1 MAKREKVDGIPT
13 IAMPHVENL
22 TIIRGAS
29 GCGKTQ
35 KLIDDVC
42 ELLVQGADASSILVL
57 CATPDSARA
66 FSQRLG
72 VAGVRVASARKMAL
86 ELLAQPGAIA
96 LFDHGPRVLLPFEE
110 DILFEDLKTTGV
122 EVDRLAGMLAFFRR
136 SMTEISDDHPEFLMD
151 DDERAVMKAL
161 REGLHVR
168 GAFLEQ
174 QLSANADRYL
184 AQGGT
189 LCRYAHVFVDDFQF
203 LSRGSQVMAGLL
215 AGESLWVAA
224 DSTAPGPVL
233 EPYPYVRGVEEL
245 LEVNPQARVLDL
257 DGFRGPLG
265 ICKALN
271 AVRCEAGL
279 APCGFDGRASGA
291 GDGNPVTLE
300 VLPDSGREIERAA
313 DLVAG
318 AIEGGLAPGDI
329 FVVSP
334 NEAWSSRI
342 ARALSERGVGCA
354 VACRWSDLAGGEADA
369 SRDAGYLK
377 VLTAVLL
384 AGDPDD
390 AAAWRSWC
398 AFDEPLAASGEVS
411 SALQA
416 AFATGVRMHE
426 VLMAGDRAAAPGH
439 LVDAYSEGA
448 DLLGRIKGLGR
459 DDMFRLLV
467 DELCG
472 LDAPVPSTL
481 FRLCAGTRPGDDA
494 ATVGAHILE
503 KVACGFGREPGGP
516 CGGGQEDVVRIG
528 GMERMCGMSPQFV
541 VFTGFVNGFF
551 PPHDFFNK
559 TVTPPGDVEMARA
572 GYARRLC
579 CALGKVAGSAT
590 FTSFSKIPC
599 SEAEQLGVK
608 IDRIGLENRI
618 RMARVSP
625 SIFCDCLNGSK

>member
-13 IAMPHVENL
+13 IAMPHVDNL

-35 KLIDDVC
+35 KLIDDVR

-96 LFDHGPRVLLPFEE
+96 LLGHGPRVLLPFEE

-122 EVDRLAGMLAFFRR
+122 EVDRLAGMLAFFKR

-174 QLSANADRYL
+174 QLSANAARYL
-184 AQGGT
+184 AQDEASP
-189 LCRYAHVFVDDFQF
+189 RYARVFVDDYQC
-203 LSRGSQVMAGLL
+203 LSRASQVMAGFLS
-215 AGESLWVAA
+215 GESLCVACDPA
-224 DSTAPGPVL
+224 ASDRVL
-233 EPYPYVRGVEEL
+233 ESYPYSRGVGEL
-245 LEVNPQARVLDL
+245 LEANPQAHIVELNGFCRPQSICGVLNVL
-257 DGFRGPLG
+257 R
-265 ICKALN
+265 
-271 AVRCEAGL
+271 REAGL
-279 APCGFDGRASGA
+279 APYEFA
-291 GDGNPVTLE
+291 GSIDTAGCPGIFE
-300 VLPDSGREIERAA
+300 VLSDADHEIERAA
-313 DLVAG
+313 HLVADS
-318 AIEGGLAPGDI
+318 IEEGLAPGDI
-329 FVVSP
+329 YVVSP
-334 NEAWSSRI
+334 NDAWSLRV
-342 ARALSERGVGCA
+342 AYALDKRGIGSA
-354 VACRWSDLAGGEADA
+354 VACRWSDLAGSDADT
-369 SRDAGYLK
+369 SRNAGYLK

-390 AAAWRSWC
+390 DSAWRSWC
-398 AFDEPLAASGEVS
+398 AFDEPLAASGEAS

-416 AFATGVRMHE
+416 AFATGTRLHE
-426 VLMAGDRAAAPGH
+426 VLAAGDRAAAPGR
-439 LVDAYSEGA
+439 LVDAYSAGV

-481 FRLCAGTRPGDDA
+481 FRLCAGSRPEDDA
-494 ATVGAHILE
+494 ATVRAHILE
-503 KVACGFGREPGGP
+503 KVACGFGWEPDGS
-516 CGGGQEDVVRIG
+516 CGGGWEDVVRIG
-528 GMERMCGMSPQFV
+528 GMERLCGMSPQFV

-559 TVTPPGDVEMARA
+559 TATPPGDVEMARA

-625 SIFCDCLNGSK
+625 SIFRDCLNGSR

>member
-13 IAMPHVENL
+13 IAMPHVGNL

-35 KLIDDVC
+35 KLIDDVR

-96 LFDHGPRVLLPFEE
+96 LFGHGPRVLLPFEE

-122 EVDRLAGMLAFFRR
+122 EADRLAGMLAFFRR

-161 REGLHVR
+161 REGLYLR

-174 QLSANADRYL
+174 QLSANAARYL
-184 AQGGT
+184 VKGGAP
-189 LCRYAHVFVDDFQF
+189 CRYAHVFVDDYQC
-203 LSRGSQVMAGLL
+203 LSRASQVMAGFLS
-215 AGESLWVAA
+215 GDSLCVACDPA
-224 DSTAPGPVL
+224 ASDQVL
-233 EPYPYVRGVEEL
+233 ESYPYPRGVGEL
-245 LEVNPQARVLDL
+245 LKANPQAHIFELNE
-257 DGFRGPLG
+257 FCGPQS
-265 ICKALN
+265 ICGALN
-271 AVRCEAGL
+271 ALRREAGL
-279 APCGFDGRASGA
+279 APYEFAGCIGA
-291 GDGNPVTLE
+291 AACPEIFE
-300 VLPDSGREIERAA
+300 VLPDADHEIERAA
-313 DLVAG
+313 HVVADS
-318 AIEGGLAPGDI
+318 IEEGLAPGDI
-329 FVVSP
+329 YVVSP
-334 NEAWSSRI
+334 NDAWSLRV
-342 ARALSERGVGCA
+342 ACALGKRGIGSA
-354 VACRWSDLAGGEADA
+354 VACRWSDLVRSDADT
-369 SRDAGYLK
+369 SRNAGYLK
-377 VLTAVLL
+377 VLTAVLF

-390 AAAWRSWC
+390 DAAWRSWC

-416 AFATGVRMHE
+416 ASATGVRLHE
-426 VLMAGDRAAAPGH
+426 VLAAGDRAAAPGR

-459 DDMFRLLV
+459 DGMFRLLV

-494 ATVGAHILE
+494 ATVRAHILE
-503 KVACGFGREPGGP
+503 KVACGFGWEPGGP

-559 TVTPPGDVEMARA
+559 TVTPPRGRRDGPCGLRPPTVLRARQ
-572 GYARRLC
+572 GRWLC
-579 CALGKVAGSAT
+579 DIHLV
-590 FTSFSKIPC
+590 FQNP
-599 SEAEQLGVK
+599 L
-608 IDRIGLENRI
+608 L
-618 RMARVSP
+618 
-625 SIFCDCLNGSK
+625 

>member
-35 KLIDDVC
+35 KLIDDVRK
-42 ELLVQGADASSILVL
+42 LLVQGADASSILVL

-66 FSQRLG
+66 FSRRLG
-72 VAGVRVASARKMAL
+72 VAEVRVASARKMAL
-86 ELLAQPGAIA
+86 ELLAQPGAVA
-96 LFDHGPRVLLPFEE
+96 LFGHGPRVLLPFEE

-122 EVDRLAGMLAFFRR
+122 EVDRLAGMLAFFKR

-161 REGLHVR
+161 REGLYLR

-174 QLSANADRYL
+174 QLSANAARYL
-184 AQGGT
+184 ARDEASP
-189 LCRYAHVFVDDFQF
+189 RYARVFVDDCQF

-224 DSTAPGPVL
+224 DSAAPGPLL
-233 EPYPYVRGVEEL
+233 EPYPYVRGIEEL
-245 LEVNPQARVLDL
+245 LEVNPQARVLNL
-257 DGFRGPLG
+257 DGFCGPLG

-279 APCGFDGRASGA
+279 APCEFGGRADGA

-342 ARALSERGVGCA
+342 AGALSERGVGWA
-354 VACRWSDLAGGEADA
+354 VACRWPDLAGSEADA

-384 AGDPDD
+384 AGDPGDD
-390 AAAWRSWC
+390 AAWRSWC
-398 AFDEPLAASGEVS
+398 AFDEPLAASGEAG

-416 AFATGVRMHE
+416 AFATGTRLHE
-426 VLMAGDRAAAPGH
+426 VLAASDRAAAPGR
-439 LVDAYSEGA
+439 LVDAYSEGV

-481 FRLCAGTRPGDDA
+481 FLLCAGTRPGDDA
-494 ATVGAHILE
+494 ATVRAHILE
-503 KVACGFGREPGGP
+503 KVACGFGWEPGGP

-559 TVTPPGDVEMARA
+559 TVTPPGDVEMACA